1 MSQPTMLRLTDRDVR
16 DMAIARLRESIPLSA
31 AGYTCTTDMI
41 WDVLLRAAATRSAV
55 EGTSQDLT
63 TVADSNT
70 ILGYVNRQLTADV
83 LAELERQINA
93 ALVAQIPAQV
103 WQQAREIACDL
114 HDEPFYGKTPE
125 LLAYACRGE
134 AHAGTT
140 YFYRVA
146 TAYVIADGVRFT
158 LAVLFV
164 QPQDTVAE
172 LLASLLR
179 RLGILGLA
187 VRRLYLDK
195 GFCTIPVCR
204 NLADSP
210 WPVIIACPIRGKQ
223 GGTKALCHG
232 RSSYRTQHTFRSAE
246 NGEFTAEVAVIRTR
260 TTHKRSKQGPVHWC
274 WLVYVTFRCADLALR
289 KVHRLYRRRF
299 GIESS
304 YRCMRKVRAWTTSR
318 NPTLRFLLIG
328 LGFLLVNLWQEL
340 RWRFCQVI
348 QHRHRHLDADR
359 FKLQRLA
366 SFLSRAIEAI
376 YGVLSFIETDVRPPS
391 VKSVI
396 Y

>member
-1 MSQPTMLRLTDRDVR
+1 MSQPTTLRLTDRDVR
-16 DMAIARLRESIPLSA
+16 DMAIARVRESIPLSA
-31 AGYTCTTDMI
+31 AGYACTTDMI

-55 EGTSQDLT
+55 EGTSQDLA

-93 ALVAQIPAQV
+93 ALVAQLPAQV

-114 HDEPFYGKTPE
+114 HDAPFYGKTPE

-179 RLGILGLA
+179 RLGLLGLA

-204 NLADSP
+204 NLANS
-210 WPVIIACPIRGKQ
+210 
-223 GGTKALCHG
+223 L
-232 RSSYRTQHTFRSAE
+232 
-246 NGEFTAEVAVIRTR
+246 
-260 TTHKRSKQGPVHWC
+260 GP
-274 WLVYVTFRCADLALR
+274 
-289 KVHRLYRRRF
+289 
-299 GIESS
+299 
-304 YRCMRKVRAWTTSR
+304 
-318 NPTLRFLLIG
+318 
-328 LGFLLVNLWQEL
+328 
-340 RWRFCQVI
+340 
-348 QHRHRHLDADR
+348 
-359 FKLQRLA
+359 
-366 SFLSRAIEAI
+366 
-376 YGVLSFIETDVRPPS
+376 
-391 VKSVI
+391 
-396 Y
+396 

>member
-1 MSQPTMLRLTDRDVR
+1 M
-16 DMAIARLRESIPLSA
+16 
-31 AGYTCTTDMI
+31 
-41 WDVLLRAAATRSAV
+41 
-55 EGTSQDLT
+55 
-63 TVADSNT
+63 
-70 ILGYVNRQLTADV
+70 
-83 LAELERQINA
+83 
-93 ALVAQIPAQV
+93 
-103 WQQAREIACDL
+103 
-114 HDEPFYGKTPE
+114 
-125 LLAYACRGE
+125 
-134 AHAGTT
+134 
-140 YFYRVA
+140 A

-204 NLADSP
+204 NLAASP
-210 WPVIIACPIRGKQ
+210 WPVIIACPHRGKQ

-232 RSSYRTQHTFRSAE
+232 RGSYRTQHTFRSAE
-246 NGEFTAEVAVIRTR
+246 NGEFTAEVAQGCFMLQMSPCTAVISAALRPRVACRLCFAVSWQVFGGRTSVCFTLSSTIRCGSRRRSQLETTLEVAVIRTR
-260 TTHKRSKQGPVHWC
+260 TTHKRRKQGQVHGC

-289 KVHRLYRRRF
+289 KVHRLYRRCF

-318 NPTLRFLLIG
+318 NPTLRFLLLG
-328 LGFLLVNLWQEL
+328 PGFLLVNLWQVL
-340 RWRFCQVI
+340 RWRFCQVL
-348 QHRHRHLDADR
+348 QHRHRYLAADR
-359 FKLQRLA
+359 FKLQRSA

-376 YGVLSFIETDVRPPS
+376 YGVLSFIETDVQPPS

>member
-1 MSQPTMLRLTDRDVR
+1 
-16 DMAIARLRESIPLSA
+16 
-31 AGYTCTTDMI
+31 
-41 WDVLLRAAATRSAV
+41 
-55 EGTSQDLT
+55 
-63 TVADSNT
+63 
-70 ILGYVNRQLTADV
+70 LGYLNQQLATDV

-93 ALVAQIPAQV
+93 ALVAQIPPHV
-103 WQQAREIACDL
+103 WEQAREIACDL

-134 AHAGTT
+134 AQAGTT

-158 LAVLFV
+158 LVLLFV
-164 QPQDTVAE
+164 RPQDTVAE

-179 RLGILGLA
+179 RLAILGLS

-204 NLADSP
+204 TLARST
-210 WPVIIACPIRGKQ
+210 WPVLIACPIRGKK
-223 GGTKALCHG
+223 GGTKAPCHG
-232 RSSYRTQHTFRSAE
+232 RRSYRTQHTFRSAE

-260 TTHKRSKQGPVHWC
+260 TTHKRNTQGQAHWC
-274 WLVYVTFRCADLALR
+274 WLIYVIFRCEELALR
-289 KVHRLYRRRF
+289 HTHRLYRRRF

-304 YRCMRKVRAWTTSR
+304 YRCVRQVRAWTTSR
-318 NPTLRFLLIG
+318 NPALRFLLIA

-348 QHRHRHLDADR
+348 QHRRRRLDPDR
-359 FKLQRLA
+359 FELQRLA

-376 YGVLSFIETDVRPPS
+376 YGVLSFIEADVRPPP

>member
-1 MSQPTMLRLTDRDVR
+1 MRQSTTIRLTDRDVR
-16 DMAIARLRESIPLSA
+16 DLALARLREYIPFSV
-31 AGYTCTTDMI
+31 AGYACTTDMI

-55 EGTSQDLT
+55 EGTSQDLA

-70 ILGYVNRQLTADV
+70 ILGYVNRQLAAAV
-83 LAELERQINA
+83 LPEIERQINA
-93 ALVAQIPAQV
+93 ALVAQVPAHV

-114 HDEPFYGKTPE
+114 HDEPFYGKTPA
-125 LLAYACRGE
+125 LLAHACRGE

-179 RLGILGLA
+179 RLGILGVA

-204 NLADSP
+204 NLANGP

-246 NGEFTAEVAVIRTR
+246 NGAFTAEVAVIRTR
-260 TTHKRSKQGPVHWC
+260 TTHKRSQRGQVHWC
-274 WLVYVTFRCADLALR
+274 WLVYVIFRCAELALR

-348 QHRHRHLDADR
+348 RHRHRYLDADR

-376 YGVLSFIETDVRPPS
+376 YGVISFIETDVHPPPM
-391 VKSVI
+391 KSVI

>member
-1 MSQPTMLRLTDRDVR
+1 M
-16 DMAIARLRESIPLSA
+16 SA
-31 AGYTCTTDMI
+31 AGYACTTNMI

-55 EGTSQDLT
+55 EGTSQDLAT
-63 TVADSNT
+63 FADSNT
-70 ILGYVNRQLTADV
+70 ILGYVNRQLAADA

-93 ALVAQIPAQV
+93 ALVAQIPAR
-103 WQQAREIACDL
+103 WQRAREIACDL

-146 TAYVIADGVRFT
+146 TAYVIPDGVRFT

-164 QPQDTVAE
+164 QPQDTVAG

-204 NLADSP
+204 NLAHSP

-232 RSSYRTQHTFRSAE
+232 
-246 NGEFTAEVAVIRTR
+246 
-260 TTHKRSKQGPVHWC
+260 
-274 WLVYVTFRCADLALR
+274 
-289 KVHRLYRRRF
+289 
-299 GIESS
+299 
-304 YRCMRKVRAWTTSR
+304 
-318 NPTLRFLLIG
+318 
-328 LGFLLVNLWQEL
+328 
-340 RWRFCQVI
+340 
-348 QHRHRHLDADR
+348 
-359 FKLQRLA
+359 
-366 SFLSRAIEAI
+366 SRAIARSTPFAARARRVH
-376 YGVLSFIETDVRPPS
+376 G
-391 VKSVI
+391 
-396 Y
+396 

>member
-1 MSQPTMLRLTDRDVR
+1 MPQQTKIRLTDRDVR
-16 DMAIARLRESIPLSA
+16 DAALARLRQSIPLSV
-31 AGYTCTTDMI
+31 AGYACTTDMI
-41 WDVLLRAAATRSAV
+41 WDVLLRAAATRSTV
-55 EGTSQDLT
+55 EGTSQDLAG
-63 TVADSNT
+63 VADSNT
-70 ILGYVNRQLTADV
+70 ILGYVNQQLAADR

-93 ALVAQIPAQV
+93 ALVAQLPAHV
-103 WQQAREIACDL
+103 WRQACEIACDL

-125 LLAYACRGE
+125 LLAYACRG
-134 AHAGTT
+134 AARAGTT

-164 QPQDTVAE
+164 QPQDTVAQ

-179 RLGILGLA
+179 RLRIVGLS

-195 GFCTIPVCR
+195 GFCTIPVLR
-204 NLADSP
+204 TLADSP
-210 WPVIIACPIRGKQ
+210 WPVIIACPVRGKT

-232 RSSYRTQHTFRSAE
+232 RGSYRTQHTFRSAE
-246 NGEFTAEVAVIRTR
+246 HGEFTAELAVIRTR
-260 TTHKRSKQGPVHWC
+260 TTHKRRKQRPGHCC
-274 WLVYVTFRCADLALR
+274 WLIYVVLRCADLALR
-289 KVHRLYRRRF
+289 KVHRVYRRRF

-304 YRCMRKVRAWTTSR
+304 YRCVRKVRAWTTSR
-318 NPTLRFLLIG
+318 NPALRFLLIA

-340 RWRFCQVI
+340 RCRFCQVI
-348 QHRHRHLDADR
+348 RQRHRYLDADR
-359 FKLQRLA
+359 FQLQRLA

-376 YGVLSFIETDVRPPS
+376 SGVCSFIEADVRSPP